1 MKKVTQL
8 DAQILEFERKGDALS
23 KYERMKLDNLRERK
37 RLEVDNGIN
46 PKPSVLVPSSSP
58 KLSKKLQ
65 KKSIKTRKNSR
76 SYSHCSK
83 ASTSSLSVFNED
95 VSSEENVVE
104 GSGEMHNINL
114 SLAPGKKTSPF
125 ILFLQKKKMELREV
139 EPDIKLDLAFVR
151 EEWGNLS
158 ASEREMYEKQALD
171 IRERSSLEKVAVS
184 SEEKR
189 KRKAIVDKKYR
200 DKKKNS
206 NALDK
211 EDSKLVKT
219 KLEQIIS
226 IKKEKIASTTLA
238 IESLQKE
245 VHELKEN
252 LKSSANNLVKKDIEL
267 TCLKEQYKVLHKLHK
282 TCTVY

>member
-104 GSGEMHNINL
+104 GHVNL
-114 SLAPGKKTSPF
+114 SLAPGKK
-125 ILFLQKKKMELREV
+125 
-139 EPDIKLDLAFVR
+139 
-151 EEWGNLS
+151 N
-158 ASEREMYEKQALD
+158 
-171 IRERSSLEKVAVS
+171 
-184 SEEKR
+184 
-189 KRKAIVDKKYR
+189 
-200 DKKKNS
+200 
-206 NALDK
+206 
-211 EDSKLVKT
+211 
-219 KLEQIIS
+219 
-226 IKKEKIASTTLA
+226 
-238 IESLQKE
+238 
-245 VHELKEN
+245 
-252 LKSSANNLVKKDIEL
+252 
-267 TCLKEQYKVLHKLHK
+267 
-282 TCTVY
+282 